1 MAARSRTLGPP
12 EWMALQHI
20 LAHALDHLALLLETD
35 FAIWRALGPQWRAAL
50 TQRQRQPAGEL
61 LLAQAMAATPSLSA
75 GAGNYVESNS

>member
-1 MAARSRTLGPP
+1 
-12 EWMALQHI
+12 MALQHI

-61 LLAQAMAATPSLSA
+61 CLAYARASTLALSA
-75 GAGNYVESNS
+75 GAADFVASESRSCCAQLPD